1 MDEQLQRMAA
11 NALSGG
17 AQPPQQAA
25 PQQAAPAPA
34 PKPKDAPTTPMEKS
48 AKAGPQTDGD
58 RMNEEPMVYKV
69 GDRQLTPQQIS
80 STFDRYKDLNYKNA
94 QMKPINNFAEKL
106 IQTSGGSP
114 EQIAKLMEAAV
125 GAFSKNTTMGNK
137 RPAQQNVAKPEVP
150 SNNAT
155 QPDMNSEFAKYE
167 DDNAI
172 SLPPGYRE
180 GMDRIQRMEQQL
192 QQQMG
197 VMNNVLKSTAQS
209 AAQGRQMAQGAS
221 NDRGQVIQQTI
232 SNNLDRAQQAA
243 GLPDEDGKNLMR
255 YDGQRGYTIEDFADA
270 GLAQKVVGD
279 FKNQKNTPEF
289 ARLQQMASRR
299 EAFLKSQSGG
309 PASQASKPAGDQTL
323 ARLTAATL
331 NKNNNFG

>member
-1 MDEQLQRMAA
+1 MDEQLQRIAQ
-11 NALSGG
+11 NAQSGG
-17 AQPPQQAA
+17 AQPPQQTA
-25 PQQAAPAPA
+25 PVAP
-34 PKPKDAPTTPMEKS
+34 PKDAPTTPMEKS
-48 AKAGPQTDGD
+48 AKAGPVTDGD

-80 STFDRYKDLNYKNA
+80 STFDRYKDLNFKNT
-94 QMKPINNFAEKL
+94 QNKPINDFANKL

-114 EQIAKLMEAAV
+114 EQIAKLMEAAI
-125 GAFSKNTTMGNK
+125 GAFSKNTQMGNK
-137 RPAQQNVAKPEVP
+137 RPAQQNVANPEVP
-150 SNNAT
+150 SNNAR
-155 QPDMNSEFAKYE
+155 QPDINTEFQKYE

-209 AAQGRQMAQGAS
+209 AAQGKQMAQGAS

-243 GLPDEDGKNLMR
+243 GLPDDDGKNFMR
-255 YDGQRGYTIEDFADA
+255 YAGERGYTIEDFADA
-270 GLAQKVVGD
+270 GLAQKVVSD
-279 FKNQKNTPEF
+279 FKNSKDTPEF
-289 ARLQQMASRR
+289 QRLQQMASRR
-299 EAFLKSQSGG
+299 EAFLKSQAGG
-309 PASQASKPAGDQTL
+309 PSAPAAKPKGDNTL
-323 ARLTAATL
+323 ARLSAGAL